1 MRARNTTPS
10 VGVRATLTAI
20 LLGAIGIFHAAAAS
34 AQQVTVGN
42 RFTTA
47 HDSFFENNSISWSGN
62 YRGVNFSFGAP
73 GLSQPAF
80 GGFDRNAGLST
91 NFGING
97 KDGNINF
104 AMNFGQGYQ
113 QSLTTQAPSVT
124 LMNGQAGFISD
135 TSQTPFV
142 ISVIPVVGAQP
153 FISAPMISPF
163 APVGPNP
170 RLQDFAQAH
179 ADAQAQAAQ
188 AAQNQAQA
196 PNGAQA
202 PAGGQNGAVPPPPQP
217 GKPAPQRM
225 KLMNVAE
232 QLPDAAEAAAARL
245 DGAQQSTA
253 GRPALSVAEAKRLH
267 EQEQA
272 GKGDEMS
279 ALMER
284 ARALEEDGKP
294 NVARIY
300 YQRVAKNGSGE
311 LQQQAQAKLYELQ
324 GSAKP

>member
-1 MRARNTTPS
+1 MQARHLIHP
-10 VGVRATLTAI
+10 
-20 LLGAIGIFHAAAAS
+20 IGGCAAS
-34 AQQVTVGN
+34 VVFLLSAMAISFAATAAAQQVTIHN
-42 RFTTA
+42 RFVTA
-47 HDSFFENNSISWSGN
+47 QDSFFENNSINWSGN

-73 GLSQPAF
+73 GLSQPSF

-104 AMNFGQGYQ
+104 AMNFGQGYKQ
-113 QSLTTQAPSVT
+113 TLISQAPSVT
-124 LMNGQAGFISD
+124 IMNGQQGFVSD

-153 FISAPMISPF
+153 FVSAPMFPPF
-163 APVGPNP
+163 ADNAPNP
-170 RLQDFAQAH
+170 RLQAFAQAH
-179 ADAQAQAAQ
+179 ADAQVQAAQ

-196 PNGAQA
+196 PNGAQG
-202 PAGGQNGAVPPPPQP
+202 PAVQPPPQP
-217 GKPAPQRM
+217 ANPGPQRM
-225 KLMNVAE
+225 KLMNVAD
-232 QLPDAAEAAAARL
+232 PIPAKADAAEAAAARL

-267 EQEQA
+267 QQEQA
-272 GKGDEMS
+272 GKNDEML

-300 YQRVAKNGSGE
+300 YQRVARNGSGE
-311 LQQQAQAKLYELQ
+311 VQQQAQAKLYELQ
-324 GSAKP
+324 GTAKP